1 VNQRK
6 EQVRGQYWTDYKQ
19 WQVAE
24 VALILPILGKS
35 FNRDFS
41 PLKSYLV
48 DWDRSVSRLVPVL
61 GAGTIADSKYR
72 LSGMSQLEMAEY
84 KYTNLKCSEAFLK
97 SGIVNLELFI

>member
-1 VNQRK
+1 MFGEDKLNNENNTYKQKPIKKEIKQIKQSIKLLKNLSSESLAQKLVNQRK

-48 DWDRSVSRLVPVL
+48 
-61 GAGTIADSKYR
+61 
-72 LSGMSQLEMAEY
+72 
-84 KYTNLKCSEAFLK
+84 
-97 SGIVNLELFI
+97 